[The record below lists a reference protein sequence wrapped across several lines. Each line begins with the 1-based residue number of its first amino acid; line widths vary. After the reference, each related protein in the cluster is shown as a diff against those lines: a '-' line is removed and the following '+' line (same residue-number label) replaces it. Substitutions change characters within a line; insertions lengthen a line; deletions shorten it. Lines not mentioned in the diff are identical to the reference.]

1 MKSFYMLIMLI
12 DMSYMPYIFM
22 RCAFINFYIL
32 QPVFLGFALT
42 EVFFPNTSGIK
53 YLRWWSKWVTLYSTI
68 HSGLNIVNELSD
80 FISIYM
86 PSDISLKP
94 AWWYKVYIF
103 EESVSG
109 VELKFFTA
117 RQKKKLGVLI
127 LALFQS
133 FFKILILKKHSL
145 QMLACMYVS
154 QLEEMWCGFMY
165 LPGLCKIFYMF
176 IILHN

>member
-32 QPVFLGFALT
+32 QPVFLGFAVT

-68 HSGLNIVNELSD
+68 HSGLNIVNELSN

-117 RQKKKLGVLI
+117 RQKKKIGSTNSCIV
-127 LALFQS
+127 S
-133 FFKILILKKHSL
+133 VFFLNIDIEKTFTTNVGLHVCLTVRGNVMWL
-145 QMLACMYVS
+145 YVS
-154 QLEEMWCGFMY
+154 TRPL
-165 LPGLCKIFYMF
+165 
-176 IILHN
+176 